1 MPAALIATSHILEA
15 VWALNQLHGLEY
27 AKLSP
32 GHLYFKAYS
41 AQFSKE
47 YLGPQPV
54 FSITSGLRS
63 ARLHFGETLFSS
75 VNTAVVILSLSYV
88 FLYLC
93 FKGLYVLL

>member
-1 MPAALIATSHILEA
+1 MQNCLLDICA
-15 VWALNQLHGLEY
+15 V
-27 AKLSP
+27 KLTQ
-32 GHLYFKAYS
+32 
-41 AQFSKE
+41 QFSKE
-47 YLGPQPV
+47 YLGPQPD

-63 ARLHFGETLFSS
+63 ARPHFGETLFSS